1 MFMWH
6 ANSGDILLHILEAC
20 RENCM
25 KRFGGWEQERYFWPR
40 SGFQSKQKRL
50 YLSRISLIPS
60 LSLSLYPNLLCT
72 EDSPPRSALGGT
84 LGALKNIWGRQAL
97 MYVIL
102 FRVKG
107 KTLITWPRLIIY
119 TRLVFSLVEC
129 NSHRLSG
136 PCCTC
141 SILNLLLR
149 NSQITVNVLNE
160 FLTLG

>member
-60 LSLSLYPNLLCT
+60 LSLSVSEP
-72 EDSPPRSALGGT
+72 ALHRRQSSQIST
-84 LGALKNIWGRQAL
+84 RWHTWCFSDIWGRQVL